1 MQTER
6 LTSFAR
12 VSKVCLGGACNFRT
26 AMWGQQ
32 RPGTTGL
39 LSQRPRS
46 LFPSRRRAAL
56 TAHPWRLRRP
66 VHPSGACC
74 TTCARLW
81 LAHQTSLRARLY
93 VGSRSSSRRRRCAH
107 ALPWL
112 WERPLG
118 SARLGRLAASGAAD
132 AAAVRHTA
140 ERHAT
145 SLGQRRANLTHVE
158 GTSLAAAGAAGV
170 WACVRLRLRQRCTAR
185 GAVGGSA
192 CAAERG
198 WEPAREPLWRAAQRL
213 LRVARRSWARAP

>member
-12 VSKVCLGGACNFRT
+12 VSKVCLGGACNVRT

-32 RPGTTGL
+32 RPGTPGL

-56 TAHPWRLRRP
+56 TAHPGRLRRP

-81 LAHQTSLRARLY
+81 LAHQTSLRARLC
-93 VGSRSSSRRRRCAH
+93 VWNGSRSSSRRRRCAH
-107 ALPWL
+107 ALPRL
-112 WERPLG
+112 WRWPLG

-145 SLGQRRANLTHVE
+145 SLGQRRTHLTHVE
-158 GTSLAAAGAAGV
+158 GTSRAAAGAARV

-185 GAVGGSA
+185 G
-192 CAAERG
+192 AAERG

-213 LRVARRSWARAP
+213 LHVARRSWARAP